1 VEEKATCLYLL
12 ALCGNGDVVC
22 FNEPSVMS
30 TGLYGANYIIKKD
43 IHAKEVDCLDIFK
56 HNIIVGGQENFIS
69 FFSVNNAFFKSKI

>member
-1 VEEKATCLYLL
+1 
-12 ALCGNGDVVC
+12 
-22 FNEPSVMS
+22 MS

-43 IHAKEVDCLDIFK
+43 IHIKEVDCLDIFK